1 MKKEILR
8 RLSIVADYLE
18 HQAQRTVRVA
28 EIAGKAPARDLGKVL
43 SSEMAKTSKFAATLE
58 AAQVESSMHLAF
70 ADESSPETRGLVMR
84 QAVVGDLS
92 YKAKVVVDYAQSLRR
107 LRAELVTVPAEE
119 VASRLAGM
127 YIPPEAIT
135 VLRPQTVPLEQTVP
149 LGYAVVQP
157 PPFTISAPLSTRAMP
172 FIVGPGGSATVDF
185 PAVGAV
191 VSVNLSGRSVVVCTG
206 TLISERLVVTA
217 GHCLSLEPRAVFFQH
232 AGLFEIEMPVPH
244 PENHVPPH
252 PRWQYADLAVL
263 RLKSKITGITP
274 ALLNDI
280 GRVPEDAESTIVGFG
295 WRNPLT
301 SSGRPL
307 SSDVIIQKTGLKLH
321 AIIKTSK
328 CSPEE
333 AEDHLICW
341 IFKDS
346 GIDGV
351 LGSTCH
357 GDSGGPLFAK
367 LNGEWRLAGVTS
379 GGRTCKPGDRASDVE
394 LFDFVPWL
402 KEQIALIPNDDSSG
416 LEALHPL
423 FNEGRYAFAGPYS
436 FFDSSVTQWQEN
448 FIIGTGF
455 NVLRVA
461 VTATPSVT
469 PLRLE
474 VRSSIATSSTCSQI
488 GEAMQSCEI
497 SLPIS
502 GQWEASIIG
511 DRDQEFQ
518 VVATGFR
525 KK

>member
-1 MKKEILR
+1 
-8 RLSIVADYLE
+8 
-18 HQAQRTVRVA
+18 
-28 EIAGKAPARDLGKVL
+28 
-43 SSEMAKTSKFAATLE
+43 
-58 AAQVESSMHLAF
+58 
-70 ADESSPETRGLVMR
+70 
-84 QAVVGDLS
+84 
-92 YKAKVVVDYAQSLRR
+92 
-107 LRAELVTVPAEE
+107 
-119 VASRLAGM
+119 
-127 YIPPEAIT
+127 
-135 VLRPQTVPLEQTVP
+135 
-149 LGYAVVQP
+149 
-157 PPFTISAPLSTRAMP
+157 
-172 FIVGPGGSATVDF
+172 
-185 PAVGAV
+185 
-191 VSVNLSGRSVVVCTG
+191 
-206 TLISERLVVTA
+206 
-217 GHCLSLEPRAVFFQH
+217 
-232 AGLFEIEMPVPH
+232 
-244 PENHVPPH
+244 
-252 PRWQYADLAVL
+252 VL
-263 RLKSKITGITP
+263 RLKSKVTGITP

-280 GRVPEDAESTIVGFG
+280 SRVPKDTEAAIVGFG

-301 SSGRPL
+301 GSGRPL
-307 SSDVIIQKTGLKLH
+307 SSDVIMQKTGLKLH
-321 AIIKTSK
+321 AIIKTSR

-351 LGSTCH
+351 LGSTCR
-357 GDSGGPLFAK
+357 GDSGGPLFVM

-402 KEQIALIPNDDSSG
+402 KEQIALMPNAGSTE
-416 LEALHPL
+416 LEVLHPL
-423 FNEGRYAFAGPYS
+423 FNEGRSAFADPYS
-436 FFDSSVTQWQEN
+436 SFDSAVAQWKEN

-461 VTATPSVT
+461 VTATPSAT

-474 VRSSIATSSTCSQI
+474 VRSSIATSSICSQI

-525 KK
+525 KR